1 MSLFGW
7 KFVSVN
13 EYRMEM
19 SLRDMEVKNANAR
32 ANAAEEY
39 ARKCEKL
46 VDHERERID
55 GERERADRIADSL
68 FVSSG
73 LPPASS
79 AGVAEAKAVEA
90 ESKIVR
96 EDALKEMAAIF
107 QESWDEAT
115 AEEVLEGTDVAA
127 TP

>member
-19 SLRDMEVKNANAR
+19 SLRDMEGKNANAR

-39 ARKCEKL
+39 ARKCERL
-46 VDHERERID
+46 VDHERLRID

-79 AGVAEAKAVEA
+79 AGVAETKAEAAKSA
-90 ESKIVR
+90 IIR
-96 EDALKEMAAIF
+96 EDAMKEMAAVF
-107 QESWDEAT
+107 AESWDDINM
-115 AEEVLEGTDVAA
+115 EETLEESTENAN
-127 TP
+127 

>member
-1 MSLFGW
+1 MFGW
-7 KFVSVN
+7 T
-13 EYRMEM
+13 
-19 SLRDMEVKNANAR
+19 LIKNTEFKLMKDFADLELKQAINR
-32 ANAAEEY
+32 AIVAEEY

-46 VDHERERID
+46 VDHERGRID

>member
-7 KFVSVN
+7 KLVSVN

-19 SLRDMEVKNANAR
+19 SLRDMEISNAR
-32 ANAAEEY
+32 ARAAAAEEY
-39 ARKCEKL
+39 ARKCEKV

-55 GERERADRIADSL
+55 GERDRADRIADSL

-79 AGVAEAKAVEA
+79 AGVAETKAEAAKSA
-90 ESKIVR
+90 IIR
-96 EDALKEMAAIF
+96 EDAMKEMAEVFA
-107 QESWDEAT
+107 ESWDDINM
-115 AEEVLEGTDVAA
+115 EETLEESTENAN
-127 TP
+127 

>member
-1 MSLFGW
+1 MFGW
-7 KFVSVN
+7 TLIKDS
-13 EYRMEM
+13 E
-19 SLRDMEVKNANAR
+19 LRLMKCFADMELKQAISR
-32 ANAAEEY
+32 ALAAETY
-39 ARKCEKL
+39 AKKCEAL
-46 VDHERERID
+46 LDHERERID
-55 GERERADRIADSL
+55 NERERADRIADSL

-79 AGVAEAKAVEA
+79 TGVAEAKSIEA

-107 QESWDEAT
+107 AESWDEVT
-115 AEEVLEGTDVAA
+115 AEEALEGTDVAA

>member
-1 MSLFGW
+1 MFGW
-7 KFVSVN
+7 TLIKDS
-13 EYRMEM
+13 E
-19 SLRDMEVKNANAR
+19 LRLMKCFADMELKQAISR
-32 ANAAEEY
+32 ALAAETY
-39 ARKCEKL
+39 AKKCEAL
-46 VDHERERID
+46 LDHERERID
-55 GERERADRIADSL
+55 NERERADRIADSL

-79 AGVAEAKAVEA
+79 TGVAEAKSIEA

-115 AEEVLEGTDVAA
+115 AEEALENTDALQN
-127 TP
+127 

>member
-1 MSLFGW
+1 MFGW
-7 KFVSVN
+7 TLIKDS
-13 EYRMEM
+13 E
-19 SLRDMEVKNANAR
+19 LRLMKCFADMELKQAISR

>member
-1 MSLFGW
+1 MFGW
-7 KFVSVN
+7 TLIKDS
-13 EYRMEM
+13 E
-19 SLRDMEVKNANAR
+19 LRLMKCFADMELKQAISR
-32 ANAAEEY
+32 ALAAETY
-39 ARKCEKL
+39 AKKCEAL
-46 VDHERERID
+46 FDHERERID
-55 GERERADRIADSL
+55 NERERADRIADSL

>member
-1 MSLFGW
+1 MFGW
-7 KFVSVN
+7 TLIKDS
-13 EYRMEM
+13 E
-19 SLRDMEVKNANAR
+19 LRLMKCFADMELKQAISR
-32 ANAAEEY
+32 ALAAETY
-39 ARKCEKL
+39 AKKCEAL
-46 VDHERERID
+46 LDHERERID
-55 GERERADRIADSL
+55 SERERADRIADSL

-79 AGVAEAKAVEA
+79 TGVAEAKAVEA